1 MNNKHDLEYSTYLEI
16 YKKPQPLMLKLAWC
30 KIAFPSL
37 KQYTSLRPLLEGE
50 AVTKHEF
57 LCMLHGKEWEEL
69 QYPQRNITEDIKA
82 MMKHY
87 NFKSDDLTPTR
98 FGQRLGLLEE
108 EYGELITAL
117 NESNSEE
124 VVDAL
129 IDLVVIAIGTLELLN
144 VDVNRAWTE
153 VHTANMAKERGAK
166 EGRPSDG
173 WDLRKPEGW
182 VAPSHEGNHGKLP
195 QLLSSISKPK
205 KETK

>member
-1 MNNKHDLEYSTYLEI
+1 MNNKHDVEYQTYLEL
-16 YKKPQPLMLKLAWC
+16 YGKNQPVNLKLAWS
-30 KIAFPSL
+30 KILFPQAV
-37 KQYTSLRPLLEGE
+37 KRFEQMKPLFKGE
-50 AVTKHEF
+50 PATKYDF
-57 LCMLHGKEWEEL
+57 LCALHGEEWRDL
-69 QYPQRNITEDIKA
+69 QYPQRNIMLDIKE
-82 MMKHY
+82 MMAKY
-87 NFKSDDLTPTR
+87 GFKSEDLTASR

-108 EYGELITAL
+108 EYNELIDAL
-117 NESNSEE
+117 DKCDSEE

-129 IDLVVIAIGTLELLN
+129 IDLVVIAVGTLELLN

-182 VAPSHEGNHGKLP
+182 TAPSHEGNHGNLPKL
-195 QLLSSISKPK
+195 LGSIKPK